1 MKPVQDE
8 AYYEKFNFAE
18 APKIATPPPGPKAKA
33 LLSRQKKV
41 DSNALV
47 YPSQIPLAPEKG
59 FGATVMD
66 TDGNYYIDF
75 SGGVGVLNV
84 GHSNPEVVE
93 AIKTQAEKLTHGL
106 DFPGLPRLELSE
118 KLVEIAPEELKN
130 RSKVFLCGPTGA
142 DAVEAAVKLAKYHS
156 QKPGV
161 ISFEGGWHG
170 VTGSGLAATGKRSSK
185 ERFLPLMPEIYM
197 VPYAYCYRCAF
208 GLTYP
213 SCDIQCAKYLEHVI
227 RDPDTGATSPGS
239 ILIEP
244 IQGEGGIVVPPDGYL
259 QEVRRICTKYGLI
272 LIIDEIQTGFART
285 GKMFCCENWGVTPD
299 IMCVSKTMGGGLP
312 LAALIIKEEID
323 TWPSGAHVGTF
334 RGNLLSS
341 AAGLASINFIEKN
354 ELTSRAGDLGQKALV
369 RLKETAGKSRFIG
382 EVRGRGLYIGLEFVR
397 DKETKEPAPEILK
410 EAQERC
416 FQKGVILWKG
426 GRWNNVA
433 RFMPALVITEGL
445 LAQGIDIFD
454 GVLKSIEKKER
465 GDLGS

>member
-1 MKPVQDE
+1 
-8 AYYEKFNFAE
+8 
-18 APKIATPPPGPKAKA
+18 
-33 LLSRQKKV
+33 
-41 DSNALV
+41 
-47 YPSQIPLAPEKG
+47 
-59 FGATVMD
+59 MD
-66 TDGNYYIDF
+66 ADGNYYIDF

-84 GHSNPEVVE
+84 GHSNPDVVD
-93 AIKTQAEKLTHGL
+93 AIKSQSEKLTHAL
-106 DFPGLPRLELSE
+106 DFPGLPRVMLSE
-118 KLVEIAPEELKN
+118 KLVEIAPRDQKN

-142 DAVEAAVKLAKYHS
+142 DAVEAAVKLGKYHS

-170 VTGSGLAATGKRSSK
+170 VTGSGLAATGKK
-185 ERFLPLMPEIYM
+185 EAKEKFLPLMPEVYM

-208 GLTYP
+208 GLEYP
-213 SCDIQCAKYLEHVI
+213 SCELQCAKYLEHVI
-227 RDPDTGATSPGS
+227 RDPDSGATSPGS
-239 ILIEP
+239 LLIEP

-272 LIIDEIQTGFART
+272 LIMDEIQTGFART
-285 GKMFCCENWGVTPD
+285 GRMFCCENWGVTPD

-334 RGNLLSS
+334 RGNLLSC

-354 ELTSRAGDLGQKALV
+354 ELSSRASELGQKAMN
-369 RLKETAGKSRFIG
+369 RLKEVAKRSRFIG
-382 EVRGRGLYIGLEFVR
+382 DVRGKGLYLGLEFVK
-397 DKETKEPAPEILK
+397 DNETKEPAPEILK

-445 LAQGIDIFD
+445 LDQGIDIFEE
-454 GVLKSIEKKER
+454 VLRSIER
-465 GDLGS
+465 PR